1 MLPNMINLSNFE
13 ILDMKESEYNY
24 RFLIKSNTS
33 PPLKLAGILVLLVYH
48 QLLDHFQR
56 YGLFH
61 MLLNGSTLPYTIL
74 VVG

>member
-1 MLPNMINLSNFE
+1 MINLSNFE

-33 PPLKLAGILVLLVYH
+33 PPLKLVDILVSLVYH
-48 QLLDHFQR
+48 QLQDHFQR
-56 YGLFH
+56 YGPFH
-61 MLLNGSTLPYTIL
+61 MFLNGSTLSYTIL